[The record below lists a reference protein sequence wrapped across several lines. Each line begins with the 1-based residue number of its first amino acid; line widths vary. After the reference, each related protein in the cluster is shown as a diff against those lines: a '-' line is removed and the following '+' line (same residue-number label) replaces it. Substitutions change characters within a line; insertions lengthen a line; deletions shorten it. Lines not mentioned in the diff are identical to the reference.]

1 MDSARKIEEMF
12 DRRAAATAEVS
23 ATARQE
29 STPVPFILSVRDPCE
44 ITHRENGSSG
54 GAMARR
60 TQAERSEET
69 TAALV
74 RAARELFGG
83 KGYAATSIDAVAAAA
98 GVTKGAAYHHFG
110 GKAPL
115 FRAAFEAELAAVYAK
130 LEAVAAEEGDP
141 WAALRRGARTFLEHC
156 LDPGFQRIV
165 MLDAPAVLG
174 WEQVREAEHE
184 YLLRM
189 LLAGF
194 QLAAEG
200 DEEAAVSA
208 RAQLA
213 FGALCEAGMLL
224 ARSPSPADD
233 LPRVVAEAERLLRAL
248 GG

>member
-1 MDSARKIEEMF
+1 
-12 DRRAAATAEVS
+12 
-23 ATARQE
+23 
-29 STPVPFILSVRDPCE
+29 
-44 ITHRENGSSG
+44 
-54 GAMARR
+54 MARR

-74 RAARELFGG
+74 RAARELFGAR
-83 KGYAATSIDAVAAAA
+83 GYAATSIDAVAAAA

-115 FRAAFEAELAAVYAK
+115 FRAAFEAELAVVSAR
-130 LEAVAAEEGDP
+130 LERVAAEEIDP

-174 WEQVREAEHE
+174 WEEVRAAEHE
-184 YLLRM
+184 HLLRM

-194 QLAAEG
+194 RLAAEG
-200 DEEAAVSA
+200 DADEVVAA
-208 RAQLA
+208 RARLV

-224 ARSPSPADD
+224 ARSASPDAD
-233 LPRVVAEAERLLRAL
+233 LPRVVAEAERLLRAM
-248 GG
+248 GGR